1 MREAIISI
9 IAVVTISILSIY
21 TYNNSNIKNIN
32 LRKSELIQLNKLKSG
47 VSIKD
52 IGEII
57 IIEQKQNDASV
68 IIDKEDLDDIIVF
81 LNNSVEK

>member
-1 MREAIISI
+1 MREAIIST
-9 IAVVTISILSIY
+9 IALVTIFVLSIY
-21 TYNNSNIKNIN
+21 TYNNSDAQGTY
-32 LRKSELIQLNKLKSG
+32 LSKSELVQLKKLKSG
-47 VSIKD
+47 ISIKD

-57 IIEQKQNDASV
+57 VIEQKQNDASV

>member
-1 MREAIISI
+1 MREAIISAIAI
-9 IAVVTISILSIY
+9 ITICVLTIF
-21 TYNNSNIKNIN
+21 TYNNPSADKIN
-32 LRKSELIQLNKLKSG
+32 LSKSELDQLNKLKSG
-47 VSIKD
+47 ISIKD

>member
-1 MREAIISI
+1 MREAIISTI
-9 IAVVTISILSIY
+9 TVVTIFVLSIY
-21 TYNNSNIKNIN
+21 TYNNSNTQETYFS
-32 LRKSELIQLNKLKSG
+32 KSELVQLKKLKSG
-47 VSIKD
+47 ISIKD

-57 IIEQKQNDASV
+57 VIEQKQNDASV